1 MGLTKSDANSSHRRF
16 LCTSEGCSGF
26 ASNTRR
32 HPRISKSL
40 DEAVKEAISTINASG
55 DHSAESAET
64 DIDPSSSVLDEE
76 IGTVSRAYHTLLCDG
91 TLADKD
97 GGTVDQG
104 TPESRRQVCSGLVL
118 RALLAQLPPG
128 FMEAFPAWTDD
139 QCKLYAGASQ
149 PSDTA
154 SARNSTAEPSKPSS

>member
-1 MGLTKSDANSSHRRF
+1 MRTALTD
-16 LCTSEGCSGF
+16 GF
-26 ASNTRR
+26 YARAKAAAALLDNTRR
-32 HPRISKSL
+32 HSKISKGL
-40 DEAVKEAISTINASG
+40 DEAVKEAISTINASP

-64 DIDPSSSVLDEE
+64 DIDPSSSGLDEE

-139 QCKLYAGASQ
+139 QCKLYAEASQ